1 MMATKKPELIIPEP
15 KVVERAAQPYVAIR
29 QQVNIPFGAVAT
41 KTMKQVRRA
50 IKTQGI
56 QGTGAAIFKYNIV
69 VMPALEIEFGFE
81 TDKLETPSGDLIA
94 GTLPAGR
101 YAELEYVGPYS
112 RLYKVNG
119 ALIDWSR
126 AQGLEF
132 DVDEKPD
139 GDHFASRVEFYP
151 NGPDDEPDRNK
162 LITVVSIKLKD

>member
-1 MMATKKPELIIPEP
+1 MATKKPELIIPEP
-15 KVVERAAQPYVAIR
+15 RVVERAAQPYVAIR
-29 QQVNIPFGAVAT
+29 RQVNIPFGTVAT
-41 KTMKQVRRA
+41 KTMKQVQKA
-50 IKTQGI
+50 IKAQEI

-81 TDKLETPSGDLIA
+81 TATLQETSGELIA

-101 YAELEYVGPYS
+101 YAELEYTGPYS

-119 ALIDWSR
+119 TLIDWSR

-132 DVDEKPD
+132 DMHTEPD

-151 NGPDDEPDRNK
+151 NGPEDEPDRNK
-162 LITVVSIKLKD
+162 LITIVSIRLKD

>member
-1 MMATKKPELIIPEP
+1 MATKTALAIPEP
-15 KVVERAAQPYVAIR
+15 SVVERAAQPYVAIR
-29 QQVNIPFGAVAT
+29 RQVNIPFGTVAT
-41 KTMKQVRRA
+41 KTMKQVQKA
-50 IKTQGI
+50 IKAQGI

-81 TDKLETPSGDLIA
+81 TETLQTASGELMA

-101 YAELEYVGPYS
+101 YAELRYVGPYS

-126 AQGLEF
+126 AQGLVF
-132 DVDEKPD
+132 DVEAKPD

-151 NGPDDEPDRNK
+151 NGPDDEPDRSK
-162 LITVVSIKLKD
+162 LITIVSIRLKD

>member
-1 MMATKKPELIIPEP
+1 MQIDEP
-15 KVVERAAQPYVAIR
+15 TIVERTAQPYVAIR
-29 QQVNIPFGAVAT
+29 RQVNIPFGSVAT
-41 KTMKQVRRA
+41 KTMKQVQKA
-50 IKTQGI
+50 IKAQGI
-56 QGTGAAIFKYNIV
+56 HGTGAAIFKYNIV

-81 TDKLETPSGDLIA
+81 TEKLEAPSGDLMA

-101 YAELEYVGPYS
+101 YAQLRYVGPYS

-126 AQGLEF
+126 AQGLQF
-132 DVDEKPD
+132 DMHTAPD

-162 LITVVSIKLKD
+162 LITVVSIRLKD

>member
-1 MMATKKPELIIPEP
+1 MAKKTDLVIPEP
-15 KVVERAAQPYVAIR
+15 SVVERAAQPYVAIR
-29 QQVNIPFGAVAT
+29 RQVNIPFGTVAT
-41 KTMKQVRRA
+41 KTMKQVQKA

-81 TDKLETPSGDLIA
+81 TETLQATSGELMA

-101 YAELEYVGPYS
+101 YAELRYVGPYS

-126 AQGLEF
+126 AQGLVF
-132 DVDEKPD
+132 DVEEKPD
-139 GDHFASRVEFYP
+139 GEHFASRVEFYP
-151 NGPDDEPDRNK
+151 NGPEDEPDRSK

>member
-1 MMATKKPELIIPEP
+1 MAKKTDLVIPEP
-15 KVVERAAQPYVAIR
+15 RVVERAAQPYVAIR
-29 QQVNIPFGAVAT
+29 RQVDIPFGTIAT
-41 KTMKQVRRA
+41 KTMKQVAKA
-50 IKTQGI
+50 IKAQGI

-69 VMPALEIEFGFE
+69 VMPALEIEFGYE
-81 TDKLETPSGDLIA
+81 TETLQTTSGELMA

-101 YAELEYVGPYS
+101 YAELRFVGPYS

-132 DVDEKPD
+132 DMHTEAD

-151 NGPDDEPDRNK
+151 NGPEDEPDRNK
-162 LITVVSIKLKD
+162 LITIASIRLKD

>member
-1 MMATKKPELIIPEP
+1 MMATKMDLVIPTP
-15 KVVERAAQPYVAIR
+15 RVVERAAQPYVAIR
-29 QQVNIPFGAVAT
+29 RQVDIPFGAVAT
-41 KTMKQVRRA
+41 KTMKQVAKA

-81 TDKLETPSGDLIA
+81 TDKVETTSGELMV

-101 YAELEYVGPYS
+101 YAELRFVGPYT

-132 DVDEKPD
+132 DMHTEAD

-162 LITVVSIKLKD
+162 LITIVAIRLKD

>member
-1 MMATKKPELIIPEP
+1 MAKKTDLVIPEP
-15 KVVERAAQPYVAIR
+15 SVVERAAQPYVAIR
-29 QQVNIPFGAVAT
+29 RQVNIPFGTVAT
-41 KTMKQVRRA
+41 KTMKQVQKA
-50 IKTQGI
+50 IKAQGI

-81 TDKLETPSGDLIA
+81 TETLQATSGELMA

-101 YAELEYVGPYS
+101 YAELRYVGPYS

-126 AQGLEF
+126 AQGIVF
-132 DVDEKPD
+132 DVEEKPD
-139 GDHFASRVEFYP
+139 GEHFASRVEFYP
-151 NGPDDEPDRNK
+151 NGPEDEPDRSK